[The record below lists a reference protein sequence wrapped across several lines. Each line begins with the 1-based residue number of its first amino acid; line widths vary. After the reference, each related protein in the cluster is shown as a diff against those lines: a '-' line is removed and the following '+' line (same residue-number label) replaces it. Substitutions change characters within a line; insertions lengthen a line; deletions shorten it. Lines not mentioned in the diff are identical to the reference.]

1 MTQMTQMICT
11 SGRTSV
17 FTEQT
22 TNQTGADAGA
32 EGAFEPRFVSLSTG
46 VRMEY
51 VEHGAAT
58 GVPVVF
64 LHGVTD
70 SWHSFEPV
78 LRLLPP
84 SIRAYAVSQRGH
96 GDSSRPQR
104 GYRYTDFSE
113 DVRAFLDAMGLDRAV
128 VVGHSM
134 GASVAQRLVVD
145 HPGRVARL
153 VLMGAFS
160 TLYRNAVVSAF
171 VASAVAP
178 LSDPI
183 PEAFAR
189 DWQLST
195 TARPVDPGFLE
206 TVVRETLKVPARV
219 WHESFNGFLETPDF
233 SRQLARVSVPVLL
246 VWGERDSYAQRAD
259 QDALLAAMPHAR
271 LLSDPDAGH
280 ALHWEAPETFVA
292 SLLRFLGDSR

>member
-1 MTQMTQMICT
+1 MLT
-11 SGRTSV
+11 G
-17 FTEQT
+17 QT
-22 TNQTGADAGA
+22 TSKAGA
-32 EGAFEPRFVSLSTG
+32 HAGAGGAFEPRFVSLSTG

-51 VEHGAAT
+51 VEHGRAT